1 MNKLTPLLV
10 LVFLSMAITSCSDK
24 DSVTVD
30 ASSYYPL
37 SSGKSWIYN
46 VKEEIYLA
54 SQSKPTLKDYQEK
67 DEVIAVNSNSAGTT
81 TYMMTRSQRSKA
93 TDSWELIKS
102 FSVEKYPDKI
112 LTTID
117 NKIFMTLIV
126 PINPSTEW
134 NVNSYNTLD
143 PVLRKYQDIGV
154 ASNILGKPI
163 ENTMTVT
170 EEPEDTLL
178 SLVKKNIVYGFN
190 YGILYEENIDFVY
203 CQDDDCIGQKI
214 VESGSSKI
222 RTLVLE

>member
-1 MNKLTPLLV
+1 MRKLTPLLV
-10 LVFLSMAITSCSDK
+10 IGFLFTLIYSCSDK
-24 DSVTVD
+24 DDITVD
-30 ASSYYPL
+30 ASGYYPL
-37 SSGKSWIYN
+37 SGGKSWVYN

-54 SQSKPTLKDYQEK
+54 SQSKPTFKDYQEK
-67 DEVIAVNSNSAGTT
+67 DEVIAVNSNSSGTT
-81 TYMMTRSQRSKA
+81 TYMMARSQRSKA
-93 TDSWELIKS
+93 TDAWEMVKS

-117 NKIFMTLIV
+117 NKIYMTLIV

-143 PVLRKYQDIGV
+143 PVLRQYQDIGI
-154 ASNILGKPI
+154 ASDVLGKRI
-163 ENTMTVT
+163 ENTIRVI

-178 SLVKKNIVYGFN
+178 SLVKKDIIYGFN
-190 YGILYEENIDFVY
+190 LGLLYEENIDFVY

-214 VESGSSKI
+214 VESGTSKI